1 MSRHPLDRSAA
12 FTALLEFAPWF
23 GQAESRQAGAIVTA
37 FLVDFYR
44 SGSKDMAEYAR
55 GWAAGN
61 GPSGAELAARR
72 TAAAAVLADYQ
83 RAAETA
89 DVAERAMW
97 GARLADTL
105 AYLLDGL
112 GAAGGQS

>member
-23 GQAESRQAGAIVTA
+23 GRTESRQAGAVMTA
-37 FLVDFYR
+37 FLADFYR
-44 SGSKDMAEYAR
+44 SGSKDMAAYAR
-55 GWAAGN
+55 RWAAGN

-72 TAAAAVLADYQ
+72 TAAAAILADYQ
-83 RAAETA
+83 RAAATA
-89 DVAERAMW
+89 GTAERAMW

-105 AYLLDGL
+105 ACLLDGL
-112 GAAGGQS
+112 DAAEGQS

>member
-23 GQAESRQAGAIVTA
+23 GRTERREAEQIVTR
-37 FLVDFYR
+37 FLADFYR
-44 SGSKDMAEYAR
+44 SGRRDMAGYAR

-72 TAAAAVLADYQ
+72 TAAVVVLADYQ

-97 GARLADTL
+97 GAPP
-105 AYLLDGL
+105 G
-112 GAAGGQS
+112 